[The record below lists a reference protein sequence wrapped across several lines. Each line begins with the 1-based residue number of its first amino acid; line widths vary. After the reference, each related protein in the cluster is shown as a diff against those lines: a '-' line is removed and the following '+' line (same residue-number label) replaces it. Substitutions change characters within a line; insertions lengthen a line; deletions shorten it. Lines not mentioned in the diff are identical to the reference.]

1 MSKDLVGIGDGT
13 QKIEDELLKS
23 FVPEKIIRFDSDEIK
38 NPSKLK
44 LTLEKI
50 NNLDGGIIIG
60 TQMVSKGHNFPKIA
74 LVLILGSDNALF
86 SSDYRAT
93 EKLMQELF
101 QVAGRAGRELNFDSE
116 VMIRTKYPGNEIFK
130 HLINSDYSKFL
141 ENTLQERKSLNYP
154 PFSNHVLLRALSKN
168 RKDNS

>member
-1 MSKDLVGIGDGT
+1 MVPKNCELCLSKDLVGIGDGT
-13 QKIEDELLKS
+13 QKIEDQLLKS
-23 FVPEKIIRFDSDEIK
+23 FAPEKIVRFDSDEIRTP
-38 NPSKLK
+38 NKLR
-44 LTLEKI
+44 LILEKI

-74 LVLILGSDNALF
+74 LVLILGSDYALF

-93 EKLMQELF
+93 EKLMLELF

-141 ENTLQERKSLNYP
+141 ENTLRREK
-154 PFSNHVLLRALSKN
+154 V
-168 RKDNS
+168 